1 MHRQELG
8 NMDQTKATMTQQIAE
23 ATRVIEQQR
32 AGHAPTAVTVVRSE
46 DTLIIALR
54 GGLAEIDQALVQR
67 REGAA
72 QEQGFLRLLFTSSAD
87 SLWRE
92 SARITGA
99 DVLEA
104 VAKVDSATGTIMDVF
119 TIGKITQVFLLSR
132 PLPAETWS
140 RRALQE
146 RPSSSHTK

>member
-1 MHRQELG
+1 
-8 NMDQTKATMTQQIAE
+8 MDQTKATMTQQIAE

-54 GGLAEIDQALVQR
+54 GGLAEIDQALVQH

-119 TIGKITQVFLLSR
+119 TIGKITQVLLLSR
-132 PLPAETWS
+132 PVPAETWS

>member
-1 MHRQELG
+1 
-8 NMDQTKATMTQQIAE
+8 MDQTKATMTQQIAE